1 MLSLAIDNP
10 IIENFFYQ
18 ECNQD
23 TEKFL
28 DKIGYLIEINQL
40 KDKLDSALIE
50 LDSVNSKKL
59 KSIPMNKVLDNLD
72 D

>member
-10 IIENFFYQ
+10 IIKNFFYQ

-40 KDKLDSALIE
+40 KDKLDTAFIE

-59 KSIPMNKVLDNLD
+59 KSIPMNEVLDNLD